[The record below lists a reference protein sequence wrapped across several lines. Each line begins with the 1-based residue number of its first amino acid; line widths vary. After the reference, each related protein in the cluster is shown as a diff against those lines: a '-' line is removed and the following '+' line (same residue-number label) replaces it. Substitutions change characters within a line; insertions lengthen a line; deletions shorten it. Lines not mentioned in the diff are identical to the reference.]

1 MRILILANAGIG
13 LYKFRRELVE
23 SLCRENEVV
32 AVLPED
38 EYSEPL
44 QKLGCRVIGFD
55 FERRGT
61 NPFKDLSQL
70 RRYRAVL
77 KELKPEAVLTY
88 TVKPNVWGGLACRRE
103 RIPYIANVTG
113 LGTAVENG
121 GPLAFLTLSLYRM
134 GLRGASCVFFQNSGN
149 LALFEEKRVVSARA
163 RLLPGSGV
171 NLTDF
176 APQPYP
182 ETAGTSFLFVGRLM
196 RDKGINEFISAA
208 RALHQ
213 EDPSVTADIV
223 GWCEGE
229 EPAEL
234 SAAVSEGAVRFH
246 GAQSEVRPFYRACS
260 CAVLPSYHEG
270 MANVMLEASA
280 TARPVITTRVP
291 GCMETFT
298 ESVTGFGCEPKDT
311 ASLLNAMR
319 AFAALPIAERKR
331 MGLEARKKMEKE
343 FDRSAVVSADKEE
356 LTRLHNDKTNEKSS

>member
-61 NPFKDLSQL
+61 NPIKDLSQL

-182 ETAGTSFLFVGRLM
+182 ETAGTSFLFVGRL
-196 RDKGINEFISAA
+196 R
-208 RALHQ
+208 
-213 EDPSVTADIV
+213 
-223 GWCEGE
+223 CEGE

-343 FDRSAVVSADKEE
+343 FDRSAVVSAYKEE